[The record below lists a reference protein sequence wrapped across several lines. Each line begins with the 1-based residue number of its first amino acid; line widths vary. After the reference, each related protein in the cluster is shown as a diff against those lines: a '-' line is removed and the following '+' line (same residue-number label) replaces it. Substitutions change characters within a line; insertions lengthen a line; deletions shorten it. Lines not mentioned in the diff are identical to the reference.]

1 MFFLSTSPPFVLGFL
16 NIFTYVIAK
25 RIANVFPIRVA
36 CVQSANSFPY
46 IFFNSSNI
54 DASVKC
60 KQARE
65 QVEKDAL
72 VKINTR
78 IAKKVSFVNN

>member
-1 MFFLSTSPPFVLGFL
+1 MQPW
-16 NIFTYVIAK
+16 
-25 RIANVFPIRVA
+25 
-36 CVQSANSFPY
+36 
-46 IFFNSSNI
+46 
-54 DASVKC
+54 KC

-78 IAKKVSFVNN
+78 FSKEVSFVYNWLYEMIYITKIALNLWWSTNSMTKVV